1 MNNTTPWLI
10 FVITPVS
17 LMIYTMAQI
26 FTTLGGDEISV
37 RKQEGNGFEHE
48 QTIIAR
54 ELRKKSGFEETI
66 TADFY
71 LSGNTIV
78 FHSSFDVTVV
88 YGEQT
93 CSVGIADKGWI
104 LLSDLQQKISLVFDD
119 IYVPSFGTH
128 GIYSCKGP
136 QGKRLRVFAGSKE
149 LNHVDSLF
157 RQGVK
162 KDSVITIL

>member
-1 MNNTTPWLI
+1 
-10 FVITPVS
+10 
-17 LMIYTMAQI
+17 MAQI
-26 FTTLGGDEISV
+26 FTTLSGDEISV
-37 RKQEGNGFEHE
+37 VRKQEGFEHE
-48 QTIIAR
+48 QTVVAR
-54 ELRKKSGFEETI
+54 ELRKICGFEKTI

-71 LSGNTIV
+71 LTNNTIV
-78 FHSSFDVTVV
+78 FHASFDVTVV

-93 CSVGIADKGWI
+93 CSVGIADDGWI

-119 IYVPSFGTH
+119 IYVPSFGQY

-136 QGKRLRVFAGSKE
+136 QGKRLRVFIDGKE

-162 KDSVITIL
+162 KDAVITIL